1 MHSADA
7 VMDAYLAHCKVHTG
21 KSDSDLKACLD
32 YYEDPARSCENL
44 NFCFSAQTEPFY

>member
-21 KSDSDLKACLD
+21 KFLLVLKQKI
-32 YYEDPARSCENL
+32 YYLFSGSL
-44 NFCFSAQTEPFY
+44 NKI